1 MTVEEKDRCVE
12 VLFYLYFTNL
22 DDKLIGNASFW
33 NVINN
38 LCTLYNI
45 DNIAI
50 SKAIRIL
57 LTPENTPSDEETYY
71 LLNKLELTVRPIN
84 KISGVYWQKQIQF
97 QEEFNKGKLPIIKRR
112 IVDIVSKRS
121 IRDFIL
127 ALYNLFSIFN
137 NIDKRLID
145 KQIFS

>member
-12 VLFYLYFTNL
+12 VLFYLYFTNI
-22 DDKLIGNASFW
+22 DDKLIGNANFW
-33 NVINN
+33 ITINN

-57 LTPENTPSDEETYY
+57 LVSENVPSDEETYY

-84 KISGVYWQKQIQF
+84 KISGIYWQKQIQF
-97 QEEFNKGKLPIIKRR
+97 QEEFNKGKIPVIKRR

-121 IRDFIL
+121 MRDFIS
-127 ALYNLFSIFN
+127 AMYSLFSIFN

-145 KQIFS
+145 KQILS